1 MFAYVGSFTTEKRK
15 ARGKGISVYRIEPAS
30 GAWTLVHALNAVH
43 NPGFLALDRR
53 QRFLYAAHGD
63 SGEVSSYAIDKATG
77 RVALLNRQPTEGD
90 NSPHL
95 TVDPENRYVV
105 LANGPGVA
113 VYPINGDGSLAP
125 ASCIL
130 VPPGEPGPY
139 RREQGHGAHPHQ
151 VLFGSGGRFFVA
163 PDKGVDRVHVYGIDY
178 AKGKVVPGDPP
189 FVKTRYGAGPRHIA
203 FHPEGRYAY
212 LINELDSTVTAY
224 RWDAGRGTLD
234 PFQVITSLPT
244 DYTGDNTGAEIAVA
258 ASGAFVYASNRGHNS
273 VVAYAVDPQNGT
285 LSHVGWVSTQGRKP
299 RFFTLDPSGSLL
311 YVANET
317 SDTIVEFRVDRN
329 SGKLAPTGQVIE
341 TGSPS
346 CIVFAD

>member
-1 MFAYVGSFTTEKRK
+1 MHAYTGSFTTEKRK
-15 ARGKGISVYRIEPAS
+15 ARGKGISVYRVDPAS
-30 GAWTLVHALNAVH
+30 GAWTFVHALNAVH

-53 QRFLYAAHGD
+53 QRFLYASHGD
-63 SGEVSSYAIDKATG
+63 SGEISSYAIDKAAG
-77 RVALLNRQPTEGD
+77 RVTLLNRQPTEGD

-113 VYPINGDGSLAP
+113 VYPIKDDGSLAP
-125 ASCIL
+125 ASDI
-130 VPPGEPGPY
+130 VIPPGEPGPY

-151 VLFGSGGRFFVA
+151 VLFGPGGRFFAA
-163 PDKGVDRVHVYGIDY
+163 PDKGVDRVHVYRIDH
-178 AKGKVVPGDPP
+178 AKGKLVPGDPP

-203 FHPEGRYAY
+203 FHPQGRYAY

-224 RWDAGRGTLD
+224 RWDAERGTLD
-234 PFQVITSLPT
+234 PLQVITSLPT
-244 DYTGDNTGAEIAVA
+244 DYTGDNTGAEIAA
-258 ASGAFVYASNRGHNS
+258 APSGAFVYASNRGHDS
-273 VVAYAVDPQNGT
+273 IVAYAVDPQGGT

-299 RFFTLDPSGSLL
+299 RFFTLDPTGSLL
-311 YVANET
+311 YVANEN
-317 SDTIVEFRVDRN
+317 SDTIVGFRIDRTT
-329 SGKLAPTGQVIE
+329 GKLAPTGQVIE